1 MSSFVHEAFNG
12 NEWEFY
18 LNEASG
24 VVTFCITAEDNWGK
38 PAPVSIYNGSLAY
51 PALPSGFNTQLFK
64 LQRIQRWFIEIHD
77 QYQQELITART
88 FIDDN
93 MKFTFGY
100 TATDGYTMKIVDL
113 NSWEHV
119 VITEQEIEDVLCV
132 VIDWFDR
139 TIKWSEDIKESVL

>member
-24 VVTFCITAEDNWGK
+24 VVTFSITSEDNWAK
-38 PAPVSIYNGSLAY
+38 PAPVSIYDGSLTY
-51 PALPSGFNTQLFK
+51 PTLPSGFTTQILK
-64 LQRIQRWFIEIHD
+64 LQRIQRWFTEIYD
-77 QYQQELITART
+77 TYQQELITSAT
-88 FIDDN
+88 FSDIN

-100 TATDGYTMKIVDL
+100 NYTDGYTMKIVDF

-119 VITEQEIEDVLCV
+119 IVTEQELDDVICV
-132 VIDWFDR
+132 LIDWLDR
-139 TIKWSEDIKESVL
+139 TIQWCEDIKESVL

>member
-24 VVTFCITAEDNWGK
+24 VVTFSITSEDNWSK
-38 PAPVSIYNGSLAY
+38 PAPVSSYDGSIAY
-51 PALPSGFNTQLFK
+51 PAMSAGFNAQIIK
-64 LQRIQRWFIEIHD
+64 IQRIQRWFVEIYD
-77 QYQQELITART
+77 QYQQELITSRT

-100 TATDGYTMKIVDL
+100 TATDGYSMKIVDL

-119 VITEQEIEDVLCV
+119 TITEQEIDDVICV
-132 VIDWFDR
+132 VIDWLDR
-139 TIKWSEDIKESVL
+139 TIKWCEDIKESVL

>member
-24 VVTFCITAEDNWGK
+24 VVTFSVTSEDSWSK
-38 PAPVSIYNGSLAY
+38 PAPVSSYDGSLAY
-51 PALPSGFNTQLFK
+51 PALTAGFNAQIIK
-64 LQRIQRWFIEIHD
+64 LQHMQRWFTEIYD
-77 QYQQELITART
+77 KYQQEWVTSAT
-88 FIDDN
+88 FSDSN

-100 TATDGYTMKIVDL
+100 SYTDGYTMKIIDF

-119 VITEQEIEDVLCV
+119 TVTEQDIDDVLCV
-132 VIDWFDR
+132 VIDWLDR
-139 TIKWSEDIKESVL
+139 TIKWCEDVKESVL